1 MTAINRHWSPN
12 LGEAKVAYF
21 LLQRHGQ
28 PSKHMFR
35 KDLFSSISSALCEAR
50 KRTALD
56 DSGDFLIEDSCGRI
70 VLNDLEVAR
79 AAVEG

>member
-1 MTAINRHWSPN
+1 
-12 LGEAKVAYF
+12 VAYF
-21 LLQRHGQ
+21 LFQRHGQ
-28 PSKHMFR
+28 PGKHTFR
-35 KDLFSSISSALCEAR
+35 KNLFSSISSALCEAR
-50 KRTALD
+50 KRTALG